1 MKNVLGEDKKIQVT
15 RVVLTC
21 GKLFNMFPWTLSV
34 KTRYAETASV
44 TQETRDINV
53 DTWVTFAN
61 LSSVGVRR
69 LP

>member
-1 MKNVLGEDKKIQVT
+1 
-15 RVVLTC
+15 
-21 GKLFNMFPWTLSV
+21 V
-34 KTRYAETASV
+34 KTIYAETASV

>member
-1 MKNVLGEDKKIQVT
+1 M
-15 RVVLTC
+15 
-21 GKLFNMFPWTLSV
+21 
-34 KTRYAETASV
+34 KTRYADTASV
-44 TQETRDINV
+44 AQETKDINV